1 MKLRIVSGSLKG
13 RTIHGPDK
21 DLSFRPTL
29 ERTRQ
34 SIADMITPRCA
45 AGALAADLCAGS
57 GAFGFEMLSRG
68 ARRVDFVENDRNRAA
83 LIREHAEK
91 FGVLDQCRITAK
103 DVAAFL
109 QSTREKYDI
118 VFFDPPYDASHL
130 NGLVPGLMKLVAPGG
145 VLLYQRRRP
154 SVGGSGKRAEN
165 EQPSDIKTFGD
176 TIVEIY
182 KQPREE

>member
-1 MKLRIVSGSLKG
+1 MKLRIVSGLLKG

-68 ARRVDFVENDRNRAA
+68 ARRVDFVENDKTRAA
-83 LIREHAEK
+83 LIRDHAEK
-91 FGVLDQCRITAK
+91 FGVLSACRILMK
-103 DVAAFL
+103 DIVAFL
-109 QSTREKYDI
+109 RSSDEKYDI

-130 NGLVPGLMKLVAPGG
+130 NGLVPELMKKVAPGG
-145 VLLYQRRRP
+145 VLLYQRRRL
-154 SVGGSGKRAEN
+154 SGKEAAKRPAHELPT
-165 EQPSDIKTFGD
+165 EIKTFGD
-176 TIVEIY
+176 TIVEIFTS
-182 KQPREE
+182 PGEE

>member
-1 MKLRIVSGSLKG
+1 MKLRIVSGLLKG

-34 SIADMITPRCA
+34 SIADMITPKCA

-68 ARRVDFVENDRNRAA
+68 ARRVDFVENDRKRAD

-91 FGVLDQCRITAK
+91 FGVLSGCRILAR
-103 DVAAFL
+103 DIIAFL
-109 QSTREKYDI
+109 RSSTEKYDI

-130 NGLVPGLMKLVAPGG
+130 NGLVPELMKTVAPGG
-145 VLLYQRRRP
+145 VLLYQRRRL
-154 SVGGSGKRAEN
+154 SGKESRGRNENDLPAET
-165 EQPSDIKTFGD
+165 KTFGD

-182 KQPREE
+182 KSTREE